1 MTAPLP
7 GNQSLVPAQGADRT
21 RLAVRGQG
29 VAPIEK
35 AAIIL
40 SAIGPE
46 AAGDVLRSLD
56 AASLQRF
63 ARVIRGLAPVSQA
76 LLDSVIVEFLE
87 AITSGA
93 EVAGGDNAAR
103 RLLEGVL
110 DEDGLAA
117 LFEPDDP
124 QHKSV
129 WERLNGTPL
138 GALATFLQAE
148 HPQTVAL
155 VLSELRPETAASVLE
170 RLDREFAQSIVLRLA
185 RVPSLDARVAECV
198 TSTIEREFLSVLQ
211 GNLSKRRPAELIAGL
226 MNNISSEARDGFLGY
241 LESQEPSLAQ
251 DVQRTMFTFEDISAR
266 LVTRD
271 VPAVI
276 RGIDEEVLLTAL
288 KLGEAQ
294 ESASVGF
301 ILENIPRRLSER
313 YAEELEAMEGVNR
326 KEGEAAQ
333 MELTRQIQA
342 MARAGEIKLLD
353 REVG

>member
-1 MTAPLP
+1 VSAS
-7 GNQSLVPAQGADRT
+7 GQALVPVPRADRS
-21 RLAVRGQG
+21 RLATRTQG
-29 VAPIEK
+29 LAPIEK

-46 AAGDVLRSLD
+46 ASREVLRALD

-63 ARVIRGLAPVSQA
+63 VKVIRGLAPVSQD
-76 LLDSVIVEFLE
+76 LLDAVIVEFLE
-87 AITSGA
+87 AITAGA

-110 DEDGLAA
+110 DEEKLAA

-124 QHKSV
+124 RDKSV
-129 WERLNGTPL
+129 WERLNATPL

-155 VLSELRPETAASVLE
+155 VLSELKPETAASVLE
-170 RLDREFAQSIVLRLA
+170 RLDREFAQVIVLRLA

-198 TSTIEREFLSVLQ
+198 TSAIEREFLSVLQ

-226 MNNISSEARDGFLGY
+226 MNNISSEAREGFLGH
-241 LESQEPSLAQ
+241 LEAQMPALAH
-251 DVQRTMFTFEDISAR
+251 DVQRTMFTFEDIAAR

-276 RGIDEEVLLTAL
+276 RGMDETVLLTAL

-294 ESASVGF
+294 ESASVAF

-313 YAEELEAMEGVNR
+313 YAEELQAMEGVNR

-333 MELTRQIQA
+333 MEVTRTIQA
-342 MARAGEIKLLD
+342 LARAGEIKLLD
-353 REVG
+353 REIG